1 MISTAATQDLLDKV
15 REWCGAHLRVESVAE
30 AEELAVTLM
39 RQVGQ
44 VIVSEG
50 AQQTAGRASY
60 QGCSVLCACGRK
72 AKFIGYR
79 RRWIA
84 TLAGLAS
91 VRRAY
96 YHCRHC
102 GQGQAPWDR
111 RQGLTRRQWTPGAKS
126 LIANFCGRMPYN
138 EAVEL
143 LALSTGLQVT
153 GFNAEQI
160 VAEVGR
166 QLRELEAQ
174 AQAAV
179 QAGAGPEPSAAVE
192 RLYIGMDGT
201 SAHIDAAWH
210 EVKTGV
216 IYAGVPNAEGI
227 DEATDSFYVA
237 AQEPAEL
244 FGARAYAA
252 AAQRGVEQAAEVVVI
267 GDGAEWIW
275 NLAALH
281 YPQAT
286 EIVDY
291 WHACEHI
298 WELRKVLYPAE
309 SEAGD
314 RWAHEH
320 FRRLQAEGP
329 TPLRRA
335 LARCQPTSAQA
346 QETVRT
352 ERGYFDKH
360 RHRMQY
366 PQFRARGLMI
376 GSGPVEAACKIVV
389 GQRLKRAGMR
399 WSGPGADAILA
410 VRCVLLNHQPEQL
423 EVAARLAA

>member
-1 MISTAATQDLLDKV
+1 MISTAATQDLLEKV
-15 REWCGAHLRVESVAE
+15 RGWCGAHLRVESVAE

-44 VIVSEG
+44 VIVSAG

-60 QGCSVLCACGRK
+60 QGCSVPCACGRR
-72 AKFIGYR
+72 AKFVSYR
-79 RRWIA
+79 RRWVA
-84 TLAGLAS
+84 TLAGLAP

-102 GQGQAPWDR
+102 RQGQAPWDR

-160 VAEVGR
+160 VAEVAR
-166 QLRELEAQ
+166 QLREREAQ

-179 QAGAGPEPSAAVE
+179 QAGAGPDPSAAVP
-192 RLYIGMDGT
+192 RLYVGMDGT

-216 IYAGVPNAEGI
+216 IYEARPDAEGI
-227 DEATDSFYVA
+227 DEPHNCHYLA
-237 AQEPAEL
+237 AQEPAER
-244 FGARAYAA
+244 FGERAYAA

-275 NLAALH
+275 NLAGLH

-298 WELRKVLYPAE
+298 WELRKVLYSAE

-320 FRRLQAEGP
+320 FRRLKAEGP
-329 TPLRRA
+329 GPLRRA
-335 LARCQPTSAQA
+335 LARCQPTSAEA

-360 RHRMQY
+360 RRRMQY
-366 PQFRARGLMI
+366 PQFRARGMMI
-376 GSGPVEAACKIVV
+376 GSGPVEAACKVVV

-399 WSGPGADAILA
+399 WSQAGADAVLA
-410 VRCVLLNHQPEQL
+410 VRCTLLNHQPEQL

>member
-1 MISTAATQDLLDKV
+1 MNSTAATQDLLEQV
-15 REWCGAHLRVESVAE
+15 RAWCGEHLRVESVEE
-30 AEELAVTLM
+30 AEELAVAIM

-50 AQQTAGRASY
+50 MQQTAGPASY
-60 QGCSVLCACGRK
+60 DKCSVPCACGRR
-72 AKFIGYR
+72 ARFLGYR
-79 RRWIA
+79 RRWVA
-84 TLAGLAS
+84 TLAGLAP

-96 YHCRHC
+96 YHCCHC

-111 RQGLTRRQWTPGAKS
+111 RQGLTQRQWTPGAKS

-138 EAVEL
+138 EAMAL
-143 LALSTGLQVT
+143 LELSTGLEVT
-153 GFNAEQI
+153 DFSAEQI

-166 QLRELEAQ
+166 QLREGEAQ
-174 AQAAV
+174 ERAAV
-179 QAGAGPEPSAAVE
+179 LAGEAPPPPREVK
-192 RLYIGMDGT
+192 RLYVGLDGT
-201 SAHIDAAWH
+201 SVHIDAAWH

-216 IYAGVPNAEGI
+216 IYEGVADAEGN
-227 DEATDSFYVA
+227 DEAQNSHYLA

-252 AAQRGVEQAAEVVVI
+252 AAQRGVEQAAETVVI

-275 NLAALH
+275 NLAAEH

-298 WELRKVLYPAE
+298 WDLRRVLYPQA

-314 RWAHEH
+314 RWAREH
-320 FRRLQAEGP
+320 CRRLKEDGP
-329 TPLRRA
+329 VHLLRA
-335 LARCQPTSAQA
+335 LVRLQPTGEEAREA
-346 QETVRT
+346 VRT

-360 RHRMQY
+360 RHRMRY
-366 PQFRARGLMI
+366 PEFRRRGMMI
-376 GSGPVEAACKIVV
+376 GSGPVEAACKVVV
-389 GQRLKRAGMR
+389 GHRLKRAGMR
-399 WSGPGADAILA
+399 WSGPGADAVLA
-410 VRCVLLNHQPEQL
+410 VRCTLLNHHPQRLTE
-423 EVAARLAA
+423 AAKLAA